1 VSEVVRDQAADT
13 AAEVAEL
20 GLHPADEHDAEFPV
34 RGDREDDL
42 AADVDAW

>member
-1 VSEVVRDQAADT
+1 VSEVLRDQTADT

-34 RGDREDDL
+34 RGTGK
-42 AADVDAW
+42 VTWQPT